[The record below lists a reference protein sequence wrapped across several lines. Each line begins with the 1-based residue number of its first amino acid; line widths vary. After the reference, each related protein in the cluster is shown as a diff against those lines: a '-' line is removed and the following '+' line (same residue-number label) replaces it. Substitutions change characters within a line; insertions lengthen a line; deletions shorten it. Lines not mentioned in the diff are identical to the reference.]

1 MLWEKLATSLL
12 DLKHTTHEKAHTGNY
27 RSGHRPKVREL
38 TGPRAE
44 SMAAYFGK
52 WTSIRL
58 LSEFIISFAI
68 DSCIS

>member
-1 MLWEKLATSLL
+1 MSSTVL
-12 DLKHTTHEKAHTGNY
+12 H
-27 RSGHRPKVREL
+27 SGHESMAGEL